1 MCVCICIFVLKDIK
15 TRIIPLCAYGHSVI
29 SVSLCSS
36 DTLTCLR
43 CSNAL
48 CSIVYIIYRL
58 VSINSLCSVPWPP
71 IYRTLEHEKWE
82 TLARSQQCS
91 LALISVSRVPGGC
104 RRFWHP
110 IICGSS
116 ATSRDGGVWSQQF
129 PGQPFSRVNYYTNQ
143 VPPTSNDQR
152 PYDPFTIHSPC
163 FFTLT
168 WVLYHVVPLR
178 H

>member
-1 MCVCICIFVLKDIK
+1 MAILWFLSLCAHL
-15 TRIIPLCAYGHSVI
+15 IPLHV
-29 SVSLCSS
+29 
-36 DTLTCLR
+36 LR